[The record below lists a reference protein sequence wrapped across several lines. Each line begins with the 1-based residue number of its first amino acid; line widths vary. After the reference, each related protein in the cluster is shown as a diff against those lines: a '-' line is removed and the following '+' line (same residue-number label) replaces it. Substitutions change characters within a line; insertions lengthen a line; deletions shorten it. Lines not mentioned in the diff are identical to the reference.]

1 MSGPAG
7 PAPARAHRDRLLERR
22 RERSPAEAALT
33 LAWLLPVALT
43 AVYLVLFLAR
53 LPQNIA
59 DILWDSDYSSGFT
72 LTQTLARVGD
82 GGHTVI
88 STTGAYLP
96 LWFGLL
102 TAHLPLHRQLWE
114 ISPTLLTGAT
124 ALTIGWSVTR
134 VACRRAGALAV
145 AIILVASPWTLA
157 ILMAP
162 VAHNTAYPTTA
173 LLGAYL
179 LWLARG
185 VTRRRRT
192 TIAVVFAAALV
203 LGVAIASDALVIAT
217 GVVPFALTAVLAAM
231 QSSPR
236 ARAVGLP
243 ALASVIGSVPVAL
256 VTHAIMAGRGYAT
269 VPSEP
274 PLELAALS
282 RLPRHARILAEGLRE
297 LSNGYLGTKW
307 PGRLHV
313 EVGVACD
320 AVLVAAL
327 LALLYCGTRAGIRFA
342 RRRGADAELC
352 RLLHAV
358 YWFGS
363 ALVVCGAF
371 VLTTAPGTDT
381 QKHEAY
387 YLTLIFSVAAVVPL
401 LRVRSPA
408 RWLLPAGFTIFALG
422 SIIGL
427 ERDYLETMRP
437 PVARYASTIAHL
449 AEADHATVG
458 YAGYW
463 DASSLTWNS
472 QERIRVRPL
481 EACANPAGAQICP
494 FFLMR
499 TPSWYVP
506 QSRRSFLLV
515 DPGETF
521 VVSLPAGLGNPI
533 ASYTVGAIA
542 MYVYPYDIASRLGP
556 PPDSE
561 LRRPH

>member
-7 PAPARAHRDRLLERR
+7 QAPSATRAHRNRLLERR
-22 RERSPAEAALT
+22 GERASADAPLA
-33 LAWLLPVALT
+33 LAWLLPFALT
-43 AVYLVLFLAR
+43 AVYLVLFVLR
-53 LPQNIA
+53 LPQNIV
-59 DILWDSDYSSGFT
+59 DILWDSDYASGFT
-72 LTQTLARVGD
+72 LTQAVAQAGD

-114 ISPTLLTGAT
+114 ISPTLLSAAT
-124 ALTIGWSVTR
+124 ALTIGWSVAR
-134 VACRRAGALAV
+134 VASRRAGVLAV
-145 AIILVASPWTLA
+145 AIVLVASPWTLA

-162 VAHNTAYPTTA
+162 VAHNTVYPTTA

-179 LWLARG
+179 VWLARDG
-185 VTRRRRT
+185 VRRRRT
-192 TIAVVFAAALV
+192 TIAMAFAGALV
-203 LGVAIASDALVIAT
+203 LGVAIASDALLIAT
-217 GVVPFALTAVLAAM
+217 GVLPFALASLLAAR
-231 QSSPR
+231 QSSRR
-236 ARAVGLP
+236 ARAVALP
-243 ALASVIGSVPVAL
+243 ALASVIGAVPVAL
-256 VTHAIMAGRGYAT
+256 ATQAIMSGQGYAT
-269 VPSEP
+269 VASQP

-282 RLPRHARILAEGLRE
+282 SVPRHARILAEGLRE

-307 PGRLHV
+307 PGRLHT
-313 EVGVACD
+313 EVGFACD
-320 AVLVAAL
+320 VVLVAAL
-327 LALLYCGTRAGIRFA
+327 LALLYVGTRGGVRFI
-342 RRRGADAELC
+342 RRRCDDAELG
-352 RLLHAV
+352 RLLHVV
-358 YWFGS
+358 YWSSS
-363 ALVVCGAF
+363 ALVVFAAF
-371 VLTTAPGTDT
+371 LLTTAPGTDT

-401 LRVRSPA
+401 LLVRARSPA

-427 ERDYLETMRP
+427 ERDYLKTMRP
-437 PVARYASTIAHL
+437 PIARYASTIAHL
-449 AEADHATVG
+449 AEVDHATVG

-499 TPSWYVP
+499 TPSWYVSQP
-506 QSRRSFLLV
+506 RRSFLLV

-533 ASYTVGAIA
+533 ASYTLGAIT

-556 PPDSE
+556 PPN
-561 LRRPH
+561 

>member
-7 PAPARAHRDRLLERR
+7 PAPARAHRNRLLERR
-22 RERSPAEAALT
+22 GERSPAEAALT
-33 LAWLLPVALT
+33 LLWLISLGLA

-53 LPQNIA
+53 LPQNIV
-59 DILWDSDYSSGFT
+59 DILWDSDYASGFT
-72 LTQTLARVGD
+72 LTQTVAQAGD

-114 ISPTLLTGAT
+114 ISPTLLTVAT
-124 ALTIGWSVTR
+124 ALTIGWSVAQ
-134 VACRRAGALAV
+134 VSSRRAGALAV
-145 AIILVASPWTLA
+145 AIVLVASPWTLA

-162 VAHNTAYPTTA
+162 VAHNTVYPMTA

-179 LWLARG
+179 VWLARDG
-185 VTRRRRT
+185 TRRRRT
-192 TIAVVFAAALV
+192 TIAVASAGAIV

-231 QSSPR
+231 QPSRR
-236 ARAVGLP
+236 ARAVALP
-243 ALASVIGSVPVAL
+243 ALASVLGAVPVAL
-256 VTHAIMAGRGYAT
+256 ISDAIMKAQGYVI
-269 VPSEP
+269 VPSQP

-282 RLPRHARILAEGLRE
+282 SVPRHARILAEGLRE
-297 LSNGYLGTKW
+297 LSNGYLATMW
-307 PGRLHV
+307 PGRLHT

-320 AVLVAAL
+320 VVLAAALVAL
-327 LALLYCGTRAGIRFA
+327 VYCGTRAGIRFA
-342 RRRGADAELC
+342 RRRGVDAELG
-352 RLLHAV
+352 RLLHVV
-358 YWFGS
+358 YWFSS
-363 ALVVCGAF
+363 ALAVCGAF

-387 YLTLIFSVAAVVPL
+387 YLTLIFSLAAIVPL
-401 LRVRSPA
+401 AMRVRSPA
-408 RWLLPAGFTIFALG
+408 RWLLSAGFAIFALG
-422 SIIGL
+422 SVIGL

-437 PVARYASTIAHL
+437 PVARYASAIVHL
-449 AEADHATVG
+449 AEANHATVG

-499 TPSWYVP
+499 TPSWYVSRP
-506 QSRRSFLLV
+506 RRSFLLV
-515 DPGETF
+515 DPSETF

-533 ASYTVGAIA
+533 ASYTLGTIT

-556 PPDSE
+556 PPN
-561 LRRPH
+561 

>member
-7 PAPARAHRDRLLERR
+7 QAPSGTPAHHNRLLERWA
-22 RERSPAEAALT
+22 EHSPAETAAT
-33 LAWLLPVALT
+33 FAWLVALGLA
-43 AVYLVLFLAR
+43 AVYLVLFAVR
-53 LPQNIA
+53 LPQNIV
-59 DILWDSDYSSGFT
+59 DILWDSDYASGFT
-72 LTQTLARVGD
+72 LTQTVARAGD

-102 TAHLPLHRQLWE
+102 TAHLPLHRQLWD
-114 ISPTLLTGAT
+114 ISPTLLSAAT
-124 ALTIGWSVTR
+124 ALAIGWSVAQ
-134 VACRRAGALAV
+134 VSSRRAGVLAV
-145 AIILVASPWTLA
+145 AIVLVASPWTLA

-162 VAHNTAYPTTA
+162 VAHNTVYPTTA

-179 LWLARG
+179 VWLARDG
-185 VTRRRRT
+185 TRRPRT
-192 TIAVVFAAALV
+192 TFAVAVAVAIV
-203 LGVAIASDALVIAT
+203 LGAAIASDALVIAT

-231 QSSPR
+231 QPSRR
-236 ARAVGLP
+236 ARAVALP
-243 ALASVIGSVPVAL
+243 ALASAVGSLPVAL
-256 VTHAIMAGRGYAT
+256 ISDAIMKAQGYVV
-269 VPSEP
+269 VPSQP

-282 RLPRHARILAEGLRE
+282 SVPRHARILAEGLRE
-297 LSNGYLGTKW
+297 LSNGYLATMW
-307 PGRLHV
+307 PGRLHT

-320 AVLVAAL
+320 VVLAAAL

-352 RLLHAV
+352 RLLHVA
-358 YWFGS
+358 YWFSS
-363 ALVVCGAF
+363 ALAVCGAF
-371 VLTTAPGTDT
+371 LLTTAPGTDT

-401 LRVRSPA
+401 LLVRARSPA
-408 RWLLPAGFTIFALG
+408 RWLLPAGFAVFALG
-422 SIIGL
+422 SIVGL
-427 ERDYLETMRP
+427 KRDYLDTIRP
-437 PVARYASTIAHL
+437 PVARYALTIAHL
-449 AEADHATVG
+449 AEADHAPVG

-499 TPSWYVP
+499 TPSWYVSEP
-506 QSRRSFLLV
+506 RRSFLLV
-515 DPGETF
+515 DPSETF
-521 VVSLPAGLGNPI
+521 VVSLPAGLGKPI
-533 ASYTVGAIA
+533 ASYALGAMT

-556 PPDSE
+556 PPN
-561 LRRPH
+561 